1 MLLAI
6 IIFLVLLSVLVFVHE
21 FGHFLAAKRSGIGV
35 DEFGLGLPPRVWG
48 KKIGETLY
56 SLNLLPFGGFVKLV
70 GEDPTDERKERP
82 NSFYL
87 KPLPQRFA
95 VVSAGVFMNFIF
107 GILLFYI
114 ILGFSG
120 FKAELPLLF
129 DHKFRF
135 VTEERQVV
143 VLSVQKDSPAEASGL
158 RPGDVILTVDEN
170 KVTSPEI
177 LRELVSRRAEK
188 DTTLLLRTA
197 GTKEERDVQIVP
209 REDKEKGALGITLGE
224 VALLSYQTPFQ
235 KIFSGFSHAANT
247 IEYSSKIFGGLIA
260 TAVSLRTVEPLSGGV
275 AGPVGIAQLTGDV
288 VSLGVLPTL
297 QFAALLSLNL
307 AVINILPLPALDG
320 GRLFFLAIEAVFR
333 RRVYPA
339 VEKWVNTIGFAV
351 LLFLILLITYN
362 DINRIISQSGLSERF
377 QEIFR

>member
-1 MLLAI
+1 MILAI
-6 IIFLVLLSVLVFVHE
+6 LIFLVLLSVLVFIHE

-82 NSFYL
+82 DSFYL
-87 KPLPQRFA
+87 KPLPQRIA

-107 GILLFYI
+107 GILLFYV

-120 FKAELPLLF
+120 FRAELPLLF

-135 VTEERQVV
+135 VSEARHVV
-143 VLSVQKDSPAEASGL
+143 IVSVQEDSPAQKAGL
-158 RPGDVILTVDEN
+158 KPSDIILAVDDEV
-170 KVTSPEI
+170 VTSGDR
-177 LRELVSRRAEK
+177 LKELVSARAGK
-188 DTTLLLRTA
+188 DSLLSVRTA
-197 GTKEERDVQIVP
+197 GEDERRSIPIIP
-209 REDKEKGALGITLGE
+209 REDQEKGALGVGLGE
-224 VALLSYQTPFQ
+224 IALLEYKTPLQ

-260 TAVSLRTVEPLSGGV
+260 TAINLRTFEPLSGGV

-320 GRLFFLAIEAVFR
+320 GRLFFLAIEAIFR

-339 VEKWVNTIGFAV
+339 FEKWVNTIGFAV

>member
-6 IIFLVLLSVLVFVHE
+6 IIFLILLSVLVFIHE
-21 FGHFLAAKRSGIGV
+21 LGHFLAAKRSGIGV

-48 KKIGETLY
+48 KKIGETIY

-70 GEDPTDERKERP
+70 GEDPTDARRERP
-82 NSFYL
+82 DSFYL
-87 KPLPQRFA
+87 KPLPQRIT

-107 GILLFYI
+107 GILLFYV

-120 FKAELPLLF
+120 FQAELPLLF
-129 DHKFRF
+129 DHRFRF
-135 VTEERQVV
+135 VSEERQVV

-158 RPGDVILTVDEN
+158 KLGDVILIVEGN
-170 KVTSPEI
+170 KVTSPDR
-177 LRELVSRRAEK
+177 LRALVSARAGSQ
-188 DTTLLLRTA
+188 TSLLLRTA
-197 GTKEERDVQIVP
+197 GTKEERTVLVVP
-209 REDKEKGALGITLGE
+209 REDEEKGALGISLGE
-224 VALLSYQTPFQ
+224 IALLSYKTPLQ

-260 TAVSLRTVEPLSGGV
+260 TAINLRTVEPLSGGV

-288 VSLGVLPTL
+288 VSLGILPTL

-320 GRLFFLAIEAVFR
+320 GRLFFLAIEALIR
-333 RRVYPA
+333 RRIYPA
-339 VEKWVNTIGFAV
+339 FEKWVNTIGFAV

-362 DINRIISQSGLSERF
+362 DINRIIAQSGLSERF